1 MSTLFP
7 LSIQW
12 QGSLLL
18 LMVGL
23 SSSSLHSLTWSILAP
38 SLPPHTSPLKPTQ
51 FSTNTIL
58 SPYCS
63 EAIVIHR
70 LHQYHQYWEHLTMC
84 QHSPFLTSLP
94 VYTHQKMSPCPFP
107 LPYLLFTS
115 NWTSGQTTGDLLLV
129 IFHRHITL
137 LISPLQSQH
146 RGPLLNDTLP
156 TPHNA
161 NFS

>member
-23 SSSSLHSLTWSILAP
+23 SSSTLHSLAWSILAP
-38 SLPPHTSPLKPTQ
+38 PLPPHTSLLKPTQ

-70 LHQYHQYWEHLTMC
+70 LHQYHQYWQHLTMC

-94 VYTHQKMSPCPFP
+94 VYTHQNMSPHPSPF
-107 LPYLLFTS
+107 LYLLFTS
-115 NWTSGQTTGDLLLV
+115 NWTPGWTTSGSLLV

-137 LISPLQSQH
+137 LISRLQSQH
-146 RGPLLNDTLP
+146 WGLLASWHFAHP
-156 TPHNA
+156 
-161 NFS
+161 SQC